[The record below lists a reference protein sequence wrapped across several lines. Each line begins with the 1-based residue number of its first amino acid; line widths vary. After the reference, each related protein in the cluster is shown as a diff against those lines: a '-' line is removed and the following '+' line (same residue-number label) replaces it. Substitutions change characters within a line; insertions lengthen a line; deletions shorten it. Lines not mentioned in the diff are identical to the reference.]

1 MLDRLIS
8 VLVSISLAFLVWLY
22 ARSRDQETLDNI
34 PIPVRVSLPERDAG
48 QYLLDVNG
56 PGYVPASF
64 TGPPSRIHEL
74 REMLQRGE
82 LAIQVT
88 ATVPPDWHGEGR
100 ILDTVRVVT
109 ADLHPPGGV
118 RGQIAEGMNR
128 VPVTLR
134 RIVERRLPVRVD
146 HGLHDRLLQCQTE
159 PDTVLVRGPQDVL
172 DRTSAISTRPF
183 IPPAGKP
190 GPDPLRGSE
199 LREIAVQGPVQ
210 LVTEID
216 GRPVQTTPDS
226 VAVRLT
232 LRPIRK
238 VYEVQ
243 ASVHFLCP
251 ANYTL
256 QPQWTR
262 TDDRANRIPLRI
274 IGPPVAELP
283 AITCYV
289 DLTRPAFQAERDLTQ
304 VLYADEPIRVQ
315 LPPDFTLAQDPPPA
329 SPFWL
334 VPLAPE
340 PGRLPF
346 LGGISNP

>member
-1 MLDRLIS
+1 MFDRFIS
-8 VLVSISLAFLVWLY
+8 IVVSVALAFLVWLY
-22 ARSRDQETLDNI
+22 ARSRDQETLDNV
-34 PIPVRVSLPERDAG
+34 PIPVRVTLPERDKG
-48 QYLLDVNG
+48 QYLLEVNG

-74 REMLQRGE
+74 RDMLQRGA
-82 LAIQVT
+82 LSVQVT

-100 ILDTVRVVT
+100 VLDTVRIT
-109 ADLHPPGGV
+109 TPDLRPPAGV

-146 HGLHDRLLQCQTE
+146 HGLHDRLLQCQAE
-159 PDTVLVRGPQDVL
+159 PATVVVRGPQDVL
-172 DRTSAISTRPF
+172 DRTSAVPTRPF
-183 IPPAGKP
+183 IPPADQTGSGLREVVVRGTAHLVAEIEGKP
-190 GPDPLRGSE
+190 
-199 LREIAVQGPVQ
+199 IQA
-210 LVTEID
+210 
-216 GRPVQTTPDS
+216 TPAT

-232 LRPIRK
+232 LRPVRK
-238 VYEVQ
+238 LYEVQ
-243 ASVHFLCP
+243 VPVHFLCP

-256 QPQWTR
+256 RPQWTR
-262 TDDRANRIPLRI
+262 AEERASRIPLKVL
-274 IGPPVAELP
+274 GPPLAELP
-283 AITCYV
+283 AIVAYV
-289 DLTRPAFQAERDLTQ
+289 DLTKPAFHTERDVTQ

-315 LPPDFTLAQDPPPA
+315 LPPDFSLAQDPPPA

-346 LGGISNP
+346 LGGIPTP

>member
-1 MLDRLIS
+1 MFDRLIS
-8 VLVSISLAFLVWLY
+8 VLVSVALAFLVWLY

-48 QYLLDVNG
+48 QYLLEVNG

-74 REMLQRGE
+74 RDMLQKGE
-82 LAIQVT
+82 LSIQVT

-109 ADLHPPGGV
+109 ADLHPPAGV

-128 VPVTLR
+128 VPVTMR

-146 HGLHDRLLQCQTE
+146 HGLHDRLLQCQAE
-159 PDTVLVRGPQDVL
+159 PMTVLVRGPQDVL
-172 DRTSAISTRPF
+172 DRASAVPTRPF
-183 IPPAGKP
+183 IPPA
-190 GPDPLRGSE
+190 DDASSA
-199 LREIAVQGPVQ
+199 LREIVVRGTA
-210 LVTEID
+210 LIVTEIE
-216 GRPVQTTPDS
+216 GKPIQTTPPV
-226 VAVRLT
+226 VAVKLT
-232 LRPIRK
+232 LRPVRK

-243 ASVHFLCP
+243 VPVHFLCP
-251 ANYTL
+251 ANYAL
-256 QPQWTR
+256 RPQWTR
-262 TDDRANRIPLRI
+262 ADDRASRIPLKVV
-274 IGPPVAELP
+274 GPPVAELP
-283 AITCYV
+283 PFVAYV
-289 DLTRPAFQAERDLTQ
+289 DLTRPAFQAERDVTQ

-315 LPPDFTLAQDPPPA
+315 LPPDFALANDPPPA

-346 LGGISNP
+346 LGGIQTP

>member
-1 MLDRLIS
+1 MFDRLIS
-8 VLVSISLAFLVWLY
+8 VLVSVALAFLVWLY

-34 PIPVRVSLPERDAG
+34 PIPVHVSLPERDAG
-48 QYLLDVNG
+48 QYLLEVNG

-74 REMLQRGE
+74 REMLQKGE
-82 LAIQVT
+82 LAIQVA

-109 ADLHPPGGV
+109 ADLHPPAGV

-128 VPVTLR
+128 VPVTMR
-134 RIVERRLPVRVD
+134 RVVERRLPVRVD
-146 HGLHDRLLQCQTE
+146 HGLHDRLLQCQAE
-159 PDTVLVRGPQDVL
+159 PMTVLVRGPQDIL
-172 DRTSAISTRPF
+172 DRTSAVPTRPF
-183 IPPAGKP
+183 IPPA
-190 GPDPLRGSE
+190 DETGST
-199 LREIAVQGPVQ
+199 LREVVVRGTAH
-210 LVTEID
+210 LVTEIE
-216 GRPVQTTPDS
+216 GKPIQTTPPM

-232 LRPIRK
+232 LRPVRK

-243 ASVHFLCP
+243 VPVHFLCP
-251 ANYTL
+251 ANYAL
-256 QPQWTR
+256 RPQWTR
-262 TDDRANRIPLRI
+262 ADDRASRIPLKVV
-274 IGPPVAELP
+274 GPPVADVP
-283 AITCYV
+283 PIVAYV
-289 DLTRPAFQAERDLTQ
+289 DLTRPAFQAERDVTQ

-315 LPPDFTLAQDPPPA
+315 LPPDFALANDPPPA

-346 LGGISNP
+346 LGGIQTP